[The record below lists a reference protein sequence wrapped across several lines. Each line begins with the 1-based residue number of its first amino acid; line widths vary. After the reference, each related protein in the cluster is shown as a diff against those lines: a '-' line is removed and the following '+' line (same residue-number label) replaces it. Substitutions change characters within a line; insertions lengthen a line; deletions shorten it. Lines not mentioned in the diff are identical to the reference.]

1 VRGERLREQWHKKF
15 FDFSARTTSDCR
27 QKEYERE
34 EWWVVMGL
42 LLATEMING
51 IDAELNAIWYLIIN
65 HFEVALA
72 ILEALL

>member
-1 VRGERLREQWHKKF
+1 
-15 FDFSARTTSDCR
+15 
-27 QKEYERE
+27 
-34 EWWVVMGL
+34 MGL

-51 IDAELNAIWYLIIN
+51 IDAELNVIWYLIIN